1 MSGLIFYG
9 FLTFVGVSVAQ
20 AVPMIHAVLPNT
32 FQVVGIKNVT
42 IIQDN
47 PVTEALL
54 LDSFSYYLYK

>member
-1 MSGLIFYG
+1 M
-9 FLTFVGVSVAQ
+9 

-32 FQVVGIKNVT
+32 FQVSGIKNVT

-54 LDSFSYYLYK
+54 LDSFTYYLNK